1 VTGFILLVV
10 IAVLA
15 AWLVNKVGKR
25 VRVNMS
31 NKRIVGFVIIFVI
44 VALALWGQKGGHN

>member
-1 VTGFILLVV
+1 VTGFILLIV
-10 IAVLA
+10 IAFLA

-31 NKRIVGFVIIFVI
+31 NKRIVGFVVVFII
-44 VALALWGQKGGHN
+44 VALALWGQKGVHK